1 MRPPELMH
9 PTSSVKPRVHLF
21 SASKVVLLLLCLM
34 YLLTYIDRVNV
45 SSASNVF
52 EKELHLDKTHVGFIF
67 SAFAYPYLLFQI
79 IGGYLGD
86 RLGPRK
92 VLTICSL
99 IWAGATMLTGLVNGF
114 TAMIFARLLLG
125 FGEGATF
132 PTATSAMSAWTRPAD
147 RGFAQGI
154 THAFSRIGNSLTPP
168 LVVALMWW
176 IGWRGSFIALGV
188 ASCGWVLAW
197 YLWFRDN
204 PADHPRITPGELAML
219 PKYADP
225 ATRRRN
231 PLPWGPLFMRMLPV
245 TFVYFCYGWTLWLFL
260 GWLPQYFKNQYSLDL
275 KDSALF
281 ATAVFFAGVIG
292 DALGGVVTDF
302 VLRKT
307 GDLKQAR
314 RNLVVA
320 FFLCSLLCMVPLF
333 LTRDLTTLAIALAG
347 AFFFAEMTIAPMW
360 AIPMDIAPDY
370 SGSASGIMNS
380 GSALA
385 AILSPVVFGF
395 LIDQTHN
402 WSLPFLGS
410 MGLFIAGSV
419 VAFWMKP
426 DEAFKF
432 AAEEQPPMN
441 ANLAARQFPVNEG
454 QGQSGDEKRA

>member
-1 MRPPELMH
+1 MH
-9 PTSSVKPRVHLF
+9 VTSSAKSKVHLF
-21 SASKVVLLLLCLM
+21 SASKVVLFLLCLM

-45 SSASNVF
+45 STASNLF
-52 EKELHLDKTHVGFIF
+52 EKELHLDKTQVGFIF
-67 SAFAYPYLLFQI
+67 SVFGYPYLLFQI
-79 IGGYLGD
+79 TGGYLGD
-86 RLGPRK
+86 RFGPRK
-92 VLTICSL
+92 VLAICSL
-99 IWAGATMLTGLVNGF
+99 IWAGATILTGLVNGF
-114 TAMIFARLLLG
+114 AAMIITRLLLG

-168 LVVALMWW
+168 LVVALMLWT
-176 IGWRGSFIALGV
+176 GWRGSFIALGI
-188 ASCGWVLAW
+188 ASCVWVFAW
-197 YLWFRDN
+197 YSTFRDN
-204 PADHPRITPGELAML
+204 PADHPRITPGELASL

-225 ATRRRN
+225 TTRRRN
-231 PLPWGPLFMRMLPV
+231 PVPWGPLFMRMLPV

-260 GWLPQYFKNQYSLDL
+260 SWLPQYFKNQYSLDL

-314 RNLVVA
+314 RNLVII

-333 LTRDLTTLAIALAG
+333 LTKDLTTLAASLAG
-347 AFFFAEMTIAPMW
+347 AFFFAEMTIGPMW
-360 AIPMDIAPDY
+360 AIPMDIAPSY
-370 SGSASGIMNS
+370 SGSASGIMNT

-385 AILSPVVFGF
+385 LVLSPVVFGF
-395 LIDQTHN
+395 IIDRTHN
-402 WSLPFLGS
+402 CSLPFLGS
-410 MGLFIAGSV
+410 MGLFLAGSV

-426 DEAFKF
+426 NEAFNF
-432 AAEEQPPMN
+432 AVKTEEQPRMN
-441 ANLAARQFPVNEG
+441 AHLGTRE
-454 QGQSGDEKRA
+454 

>member
-1 MRPPELMH
+1 MTRPELMQV
-9 PTSSVKPRVHLF
+9 TSSLPTAANSRVRPF
-21 SASKVVLLLLCLM
+21 SASNVVLFLLCLM

-45 SSASNVF
+45 STASNVF
-52 EKELHLDKTHVGFIF
+52 EKEFNLDKTQVGFIF

-86 RLGPRK
+86 RFGPRK
-92 VLTICSL
+92 VLTVCSL
-99 IWAGATMLTGLVNGF
+99 IWAGATILTGLVNGF
-114 TAMIFARLLLG
+114 TAMIFARVLLG

-154 THAFSRIGNSLTPP
+154 AHAASRIGNSLAPP
-168 LVVALMWW
+168 LVVAIMFLT
-176 IGWRGSFIALGV
+176 GWRGSFIVLGI
-188 ASCGWVLAW
+188 ASCVWVFAW
-197 YLWFRDN
+197 YLAFRDN
-204 PADHPRITPGELAML
+204 PADHPRITPRELAVL
-219 PKYADP
+219 PEYADP

-231 PLPWGPLFMRMLPV
+231 PVPWGPLFVRMLPV

-260 GWLPQYFKNQYSLDL
+260 SWLPQYFKNQYSLDL

-292 DALGGVVTDF
+292 DGLGGVVTDF

-314 RNLVVA
+314 RNLVII

-333 LTRDLTTLAIALAG
+333 LTKDLTTLAISLAC
-347 AFFFAEMTIAPMW
+347 AFFFAEMTIGPMW
-360 AIPMDIAPDY
+360 ATPMDIAPRY

-385 AILSPVVFGF
+385 AILSPIVFGF
-395 LIDQTHN
+395 IIDCTHN

-426 DEAFKF
+426 DEAFNF
-432 AAEEQPPMN
+432 AAKPT
-441 ANLAARQFPVNEG
+441 A
-454 QGQSGDEKRA
+454 